1 MVNYFIVIANF
12 INKMRVKK
20 KKNSMLNQNDGQDQ
34 TQVLTIIC
42 QFSIIWARKAKS
54 TQTVVTIS
62 HNQFEIFR
70 NSF

>member
-1 MVNYFIVIANF
+1 
-12 INKMRVKK
+12 
-20 KKNSMLNQNDGQDQ
+20 MLNQNDGQDQ